1 MKLKYYLRGLGI
13 GIIVSTIIL
22 MVSFSTRN
30 EEISDQ
36 EVIERAEAL
45 GMMFPEENIFGNTE
59 TEVDTEVSTE
69 MSTEVS
75 TEVGTEIST
84 ENSVENVGA
93 NNAEAVDHN
102 DTEENSSEEI
112 SNSAG
117 TVTDTSD
124 ENVADS
130 QDNKFVLSI
139 TYGDSCRMVCEKLQ
153 VGGVIENSE
162 ELRTYLY
169 NVGYAQSIVVGDYE
183 VPYGASYEEIHRI
196 LAEGPA

>member
-59 TEVDTEVSTE
+59 TEVD
-69 MSTEVS
+69 TEVS